1 MTGCASH
8 CASWCRR
15 NAPALR
21 WLLLLLAVAPGPAGR
36 AGGEEVAVVYN
47 LDGGPDSQRIATHY
61 ARRRN
66 VPTNQVIGLHLPTG
80 EAFSRKEY
88 EERLARPLLDQF
100 QDRGLILFQSRI
112 IPVSEGQACRVV
124 REPVASRIRYTVL
137 CYGVPNRI
145 LEDKTGSRAGLDLKA
160 HPELRT
166 EAAVDSELALLPW
179 CERPIPIE
187 GVIKNPFARA
197 EAPGEIG
204 PAGGVLMVTRLD
216 GPSAAIALRLV
227 DLALAAETNGLN
239 GRAYFD
245 LRGLTNG
252 PYASGDEWLRQA
264 ADAARRQGYEMVVD
278 QRPGTFTAGTPLSA
292 LALYAGWY
300 DSAPTGPFK
309 LGRAE
314 FAPGAIAYHLYSYS
328 ARSLRTT
335 NTWVGGLLDQG
346 AAVTIGYVNEPYLEY
361 TVDVGVW
368 YRLMLEKGATFGE
381 AAYAALP
388 ALSWQA
394 TVIGDPLYRPGGRRL
409 LQLDEELARRRDPAQ
424 AWIRLRRLNQQLVH
438 GLAPGPAAAGLQ
450 ADSLTATS
458 AVLTEKLA
466 ALREEGADL
475 AGALAATDA
484 ALALQ
489 PSPRQRERLELDRA
503 RRLAVLKRAPEA
515 VEALEQFLRDHPDY
529 PEPLP
534 LLRQIVS
541 LARPIGRNASLER
554 AQTEIDR
561 LTPGRPTTN
570 APSPSRTP

>member
-1 MTGCASH
+1 MTGPAGH
-8 CASWCRR
+8 TAT
-15 NAPALR
+15 ALR
-21 WLLLLLAVAPGPAGR
+21 RIAPVLGWLLLLLTVVICPPGR
-36 AGGEEVAVVYN
+36 SGGEEVAVIFN
-47 LDGGPDSQRIATHY
+47 LDGGPDSQQIATHY
-61 ARRRN
+61 AERRG
-66 VPTNQVIGLHLPTG
+66 VPANQLIGLHLPTG
-80 EAFSRKEY
+80 EGFSRKEY
-88 EERLARPLLDQF
+88 DERFARPLLDQF
-100 QDRGLILFQSRI
+100 QDRGLILFQSRL
-112 IPVSEGQACRVV
+112 IPVSEGQPGRIV
-124 REPVASRIRYTVL
+124 REPVASRIRYAVL

-145 LEDKTGSRAGLDLKA
+145 LEDKTGARAGLDLKA

-179 CERPIPIE
+179 SERPIAIE

-197 EAPGEIG
+197 ETPGEIG
-204 PAGGVLMVTRLD
+204 PAGGVLMVARLD
-216 GPSAAIALRLV
+216 GPTPAIAMRLV
-227 DLALAAETNGLN
+227 DLALAGETNGLN

-252 PYASGDEWLRQA
+252 PYASGDEWLRNA

-278 QRPGTFTAGTPLSA
+278 EQPGTFTAGTPMSA

-314 FAPGAIAYHLYSYS
+314 FQPGAIGYHLYSYS

-361 TVDVGVW
+361 TADVGVW
-368 YRLMLEKGATFGE
+368 YRMMLERGATFGE

-394 TVIGDPLYRPGGRRL
+394 TVIGDPLYRPAGRKL
-409 LQLDEELARRRDPAQ
+409 SQLDDELAGRHDPAR
-424 AWIRLRRLNQQLVH
+424 AWIHLRRLNQQLAH
-438 GLAPGPAAAGLQ
+438 GLPAGPAATGLQ
-450 ADSLTATS
+450 ADPLTATS

-466 ALREEGADL
+466 MLREAGGDV
-475 AGALAATDA
+475 AGALAAGDA

-503 RRLAVLKRAPEA
+503 RRLVALKRGPEA
-515 VEALEQFLRDHPDY
+515 VEALERFLRDHPDY

-534 LLRQIVS
+534 RLRQIVS
-541 LARPIGRNASLER
+541 LARATGQEASLDR
-554 AQTEIDR
+554 AQAEIDR
-561 LTPGRPTTN
+561 LMLNHPGTN
-570 APSPSRTP
+570 AAPRNRAP